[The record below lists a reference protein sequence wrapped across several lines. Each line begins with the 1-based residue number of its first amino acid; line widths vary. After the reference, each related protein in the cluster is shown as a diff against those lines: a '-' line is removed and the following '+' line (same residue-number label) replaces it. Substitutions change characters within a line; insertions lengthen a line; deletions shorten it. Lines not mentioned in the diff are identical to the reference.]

1 MSAKPKTKTKPSFQ
15 WDDPLLLEAQ
25 LTPDERQVRDAA
37 RDFAQNQLAPRIV
50 SAFREERFDRDII
63 SEMGARGLLGAT
75 LPPEFGGAGASQVA
89 QGLAARE
96 VERID
101 SGYRSAMSAQSS
113 LAMGAIF
120 AFGDDAQRR
129 KFLPQMAKGGRVGC
143 FGLTEPNHGSDAA
156 GMQTRAEKTADGFRL
171 RGEKTWT
178 TNSPVADVFVVWAKS
193 DAHDGATCGFVL
205 EKDSPG
211 LSAPPIRGKLSLR
224 ASATGGIV
232 MDNAKAELLPE
243 AVGLRAA
250 LECLSRA
257 RYGIIWGAMGA
268 AEACWRL
275 ARDYAMTRKQFG
287 APLAGKQMIQ
297 RKLADMQTEIALGLQ
312 GALRVGRLLEEGR
325 ARHEMISLMKRN
337 NCAKALAI
345 ARAAR
350 DIHGANG
357 VHEDFHVMRHAM
369 NLETV
374 NTYEGTADI
383 HALIL
388 GRAQTGL
395 SAF

>member
-1 MSAKPKTKTKPSFQ
+1 MSAQTKPPFQ
-15 WDDPLLLEAQ
+15 WDDPLLLEGQ

-37 RDFAQNQLAPRIV
+37 RDFAQSQLAPRIV

-101 SGYRSAMSAQSS
+101 SGYRSAMSVQSS

-120 AFGDDAQRR
+120 AFGDDAQKK
-129 KFLPQMAKGGRVGC
+129 KFLPPMAKGERVGC
-143 FGLTEPNHGSDAA
+143 FGLTEPNHGSDPA
-156 GMQTRAEKTADGFRL
+156 GMQTRAEKTASGFQL
-171 RGEKTWT
+171 RGEKTWA
-178 TNSPVADVFVVWAKS
+178 TNSPVADVFIVWAKS
-193 DAHDGATCGFVL
+193 DAHDGATCGFIL

-232 MDNAKAELLPE
+232 MDNAKAELLPK

-268 AEACWRL
+268 AEACWHL
-275 ARDYAMTRKQFG
+275 ARDYAMTRSQFG
-287 APLAGKQMIQ
+287 APLAGKQMVQ